1 MTGDAHPHP
10 GVAAEIERAAEVIGR
25 ASSLALACHVKPDG
39 DALGSMLAMH
49 HVMRAAGRRSVASFP
64 SPFVVPP
71 HYREMPGLDLL
82 VDPSEFPREPEV
94 MVTFDCGS
102 AARLGDLEPSAA
114 AAGELVVVDH
124 HASNRHFGSVNL
136 IDPEAA
142 STGSVVHHL
151 IERLGLPLNREAAV
165 CLYTAL
171 VCDTGRFQYETTNAE
186 VFELARELV
195 GFDVPVTRLSR
206 QLFEEHRFAY
216 LQLLGD
222 ALTRAELIP
231 EERFVWTAVR
241 RRDFD
246 RFGVAF
252 DEIEGL
258 IDILRRTSEADV
270 ACVLKQDGAL
280 VRVSLRSLG
289 GADARLVAE
298 AEGGGGHRYAAGFE
312 STDPVEEIVAR
323 IRGHLRRIR
332 ASEP

>member
-1 MTGDAHPHP
+1 MKADREHR
-10 GVAAEIERAAEVIGR
+10 GVSAAIDKAAEVIDR

-49 HVMRAAGRRSVASFP
+49 HVLRAAGRRSVASFP

-82 VDPSEFPREPEV
+82 VDPPSFPASPEV
-94 MVTFDCGS
+94 MVSFDCGS
-102 AARLGDLEPSAA
+102 VSRLGDLEPAAA
-114 AAGELVVVDH
+114 AAGELVVIDH
-124 HASNRHFGSVNL
+124 HISNQAFGSVNV

-142 STGSVVHHL
+142 STGSVVHQL

-171 VCDTGRFQYETTNAE
+171 VCDTGRFQYESTNAE
-186 VFELARELV
+186 VFDLARELV
-195 GFDVPVTRLSR
+195 EFDVPVTRLSR

-216 LQLLGD
+216 LRLLGD

-246 RFGVAF
+246 RFGVEL
-252 DEIEGL
+252 DEVEGL
-258 IDILRRTSEADV
+258 IDILRRTIEADV
-270 ACVLKQDGAL
+270 ACVLKQDHGE

-289 GADARLVAE
+289 DADVHLVAE

-312 STDPVEEIVAR
+312 STDPVEEIV
-323 IRGHLRRIR
+323 GRIR
-332 ASEP
+332 AHLRAVRASGT